1 MGLAG
6 RLVFALILP
15 GLAVG
20 CGNSPPPPA
29 RPRPLAAPLAE
40 DRDLAPCPGGLLC
53 EDPQPLGGFR
63 VPLGCVRGYD
73 GGYTKTCT
81 VRGLRPVASL
91 VEFLASRYAAQ
102 RQGDSW
108 WIDQAGVGAM
118 RVQLRGETAEF
129 IAMPA
134 AITPSGSER

>member
-1 MGLAG
+1 MG
-6 RLVFALILP
+6 FAL
-15 GLAVG
+15 G
-20 CGNSPPPPA
+20 CGNSPPPLP
-29 RPRPLAAPLAE
+29 RPRTPPAPLAG
-40 DRDLAPCPGGLLC
+40 DFDPRPCPGGLLC
-53 EDPQPLGGFR
+53 EDPQLLGGFR

-91 VEFLASRYAAQ
+91 AEFLASRYAAQ

-134 AITPSGSER
+134 ALTSTGA